1 MNGRITAITP
11 QKRNKRR
18 YNVFIDEAYAFS
30 VSERLAVSLPVG
42 GYLEADEI
50 ERLKAEDQREHALS
64 RAMHYLKFRPRSRE
78 EVRAF
83 LEKKG
88 FAGTIIADTLKKL
101 ENFKYLDDAEF
112 ARAWIES
119 RCRHRP
125 RGEFALRHEL
135 YQKGVKEVIIDRMLA
150 DFQEAEPAWR
160 AVAPKLAQWK
170 KFQPFDLKKK
180 IFDHLRRRGFS
191 FETCEAVYQKVL
203 TDFWPD

>member
-11 QKRNKRR
+11 QKRNKKR
-18 YNVFIDEAYAFS
+18 YNVYIDEDYAFS

-42 GYLEADEI
+42 GYLETDEL
-50 ERLKAEDQREHALS
+50 ERLKAEDQREHALA

-78 EVRAF
+78 EIRDF

-88 FAGTIIADTLKKL
+88 FSGAIIADTLKKL
-101 ENFKYLDDAEF
+101 EDFKYIDDAQF

-135 YQKGVKEVIIDRMLA
+135 FHKGVKETIIDRMLA
-150 DFQEAEPAWR
+150 DFQEAGPAWR
-160 AVAPKLAQWK
+160 AVAPKLRQWK
-170 KFQPFDLKKK
+170 KLEPFDLKKK
-180 IFDHLRRRGFS
+180 IYEHLRRRGFS
-191 FETCEAVYQKVL
+191 FETCEAVYQKAL
-203 TDFWPD
+203 AQQEE

>member
-1 MNGRITAITP
+1 MKGRITAITP
-11 QKRNKRR
+11 QKRNKKR
-18 YNVFIDEAYAFS
+18 YNVFIDADYAFS
-30 VSERLAVSLPVG
+30 VSQRLAVSLPVG
-42 GYLEADEI
+42 GYLGPDDI
-50 ERLKAEDQREHALS
+50 EDLKTEDQREHALS

-78 EVRAF
+78 EVRGF

-88 FAGTIIADTLKKL
+88 FAGSIIADTLKKL
-101 ENFKYLDDAEF
+101 EDFKYLDDEEF

-135 YQKGVKEVIIDRMLA
+135 FQKGVKETIIDQMLA

-170 KFQPFDLKKK
+170 NHEPFDLKKK
-180 IFDHLRRRGFS
+180 IYEHLRRRGFS
-191 FETCEAVYQKVL
+191 FDTCEAVYQKAL
-203 TDFWPD
+203 AQLEK

>member
-11 QKRNKRR
+11 QKRNKKR
-18 YNVFIDEAYAFS
+18 YNVFIDEVYAFS

-50 ERLKAEDQREHALS
+50 ERLRTEDQREHALS

-78 EVRAF
+78 EVRGF

-101 ENFKYLDDAEF
+101 EEFKYIDDAQF

-135 YQKGVKEVIIDRMLA
+135 FQKGVKGAIIDRMLA
-150 DFQEAEPAWR
+150 DFQEAGPAWR
-160 AVAPKLAQWK
+160 AVVPKLTQWK
-170 KFQPFDLKKK
+170 NLEPFDLKKK
-180 IFDHLRRRGFS
+180 IYEHLRRRGFS
-191 FETCEAVYQKVL
+191 FDTCEAVYQKAL
-203 TDFWPD
+203 DHLGLD